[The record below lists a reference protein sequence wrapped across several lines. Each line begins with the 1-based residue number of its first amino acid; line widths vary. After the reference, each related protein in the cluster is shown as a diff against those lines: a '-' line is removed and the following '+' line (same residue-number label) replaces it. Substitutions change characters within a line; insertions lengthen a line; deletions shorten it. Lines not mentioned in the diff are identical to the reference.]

1 MVLVYRSLPSGD
13 SDRTETM
20 ATFRVIGANAPQPS
34 GRLRQPAEAL
44 ANRGKLEHFIPL
56 RKAELIERL
65 CREPGMSASDQLGFR
80 RLCELLDAT
89 FHYEYR
95 ARFEELQN
103 AYAPFDCDSDTQSLV
118 EPSATERRA
127 QLELL
132 FQRFDWL
139 MERANFQR
147 VSRSDLE
154 NALQSVGDHGLR
166 LEIDLDSFDRLEMY
180 CRGELKRTQLRR
192 TWKRLYRLEQI
203 ELPVYQRLV
212 IIFRLRDGRRTTRRV
227 DTQDVFIKLF
237 KDVPK
242 DDLEILL
249 PGTRIKMSLK
259 DRIKIIMPTVSGL
272 AVSIYKAFKGAL
284 LAAAAGLY
292 GILAVIGVTCGYGV
306 RSFYG
311 YLQTKQR
318 YQLNLTESLYYQ
330 NLDNNAGVIA
340 RLLSEAE
347 EQENREAVLAYFF
360 LWREAIGRVMTAD
373 QLDLRIEQFLSD
385 CLGRPVDFEVEDAL
399 AKLLRLGL
407 VRQAFGNHY
416 LPVPLGEALE
426 TLDRSWDN
434 YFRYNAAA

>member
-1 MVLVYRSLPSGD
+1 
-13 SDRTETM
+13 M
-20 ATFRVIGANAPQPS
+20 ANLKVIGADAPRAACWPPLAPESPS
-34 GRLRQPAEAL
+34 ADG
-44 ANRGKLEHFIPL
+44 GKLEHFIPL

-65 CREPGMSASDQLGFR
+65 CQEPGLSVADQLGFR

-89 FHYEYR
+89 LHNDYH
-95 ARFEELQN
+95 AHFEALNN

-118 EPSATERRA
+118 EPSATERQARVNS
-127 QLELL
+127 L

-147 VSRSDLE
+147 LSRSDLE
-154 NALQSVGDHGLR
+154 TALTSVGHHGLR
-166 LEIDLDSFDRLEMY
+166 LEVDLDGFDRLEMY

-192 TWKRLYRLEQI
+192 SWKRFYRLEQI

-212 IIFRLRDGRRTTRRV
+212 IIFRLREGRHTTRRL

-242 DDLEILL
+242 ADLEMLL
-249 PGTRIKMSLK
+249 PGTRIRMSLR
-259 DRIKIIMPTVSGL
+259 DRIKIIMPTVSGV

-340 RLLSEAE
+340 RLLNEAE

-360 LWREAIGRVMTAD
+360 LWREAAGRVMTAD
-373 QLDLRIEQFLSD
+373 QLDVRIEQFLSD
-385 CLGRPVDFEVEDAL
+385 CLGRPVDFEVDDAL
-399 AKLLRLGL
+399 AKLVRLGL
-407 VRQAFGNHY
+407 ARQAFGNHY
-416 LPVPLGEALE
+416 LPVPLSEALE
-426 TLDRSWDN
+426 TLDRTWDN